1 MAGRRGAD
9 VDVSGPGALCLVP
22 ALGVGITFRLPVA
35 RGAVAN
41 RLTAEAADRVM
52 PGPRA
57 HPAGS
62 SSTGGRSVVKPQ
74 GSHSL
79 WVTIRPP
86 IRRINASALRATGI
100 VLDHD
105 VLLSSKVN

>member
-1 MAGRRGAD
+1 MDIAVRLAVAGFAVADRLATEAAGRR
-9 VDVSGPGALCLVP
+9 L
-22 ALGVGITFRLPVA
+22 IMR
-35 RGAVAN
+35 
-41 RLTAEAADRVM
+41 
-52 PGPRA
+52 GPRT

-62 SSTGGRSVVKPQ
+62 SRTGGRSVVKPQ

-86 IRRINASALRATGI
+86 IRRITRRINAPALRATGI

-105 VLLSSKVN
+105 MLLSSKVN